1 MRSDAATDWG
11 FGAMLFPQC
20 TGVMGKW
27 SAADREAARK
37 SDNSV
42 KPELDSDSSTVIELL
57 AFKKA
62 LTIFGPA
69 LRGQRVQFELD
80 SQTAV
85 LDLRSWNAGRPG
97 ILAIVND
104 VWSLLISFEITARF
118 EHILRDFNMIADALS
133 KNLLTQAELFFRQE
147 FSKEL
152 LVQVVDDSRTF
163 SR

>member
-1 MRSDAATDWG
+1 M
-11 FGAMLFPQC
+11 
-20 TGVMGKW
+20 
-27 SAADREAARK
+27 
-37 SDNSV
+37 
-42 KPELDSDSSTVIELL
+42 
-57 AFKKA
+57 
-62 LTIFGPA
+62 
-69 LRGQRVQFELD
+69 
-80 SQTAV
+80 

-133 KNLLTQAELFFRQE
+133 KNLLTQAKLFFRQE